1 MKLLK
6 AFLRGLLFLALASSV
21 LLAQG
26 TATKPAPAAKAAPA
40 ATSSTA
46 AKTPSAKTPDSQKLD
61 INTATKEQLDA
72 LPGIGAAY
80 SQKIIDGRP
89 YTTKRDLLTRKI
101 LPKATYDGIQEKIIA
116 HKVKAAADSGAA
128 KSSTKATKPAAAATP
143 ATKPAASTPPKPQ

>member
-1 MKLLK
+1 MKIVT
-6 AFLRGLLFLALASSV
+6 AVWRGLLFLAVASSV

-26 TATKPAPAAKAAPA
+26 TASKPAATGKAAPA
-40 ATSSTA
+40 ASSSSSS
-46 AKTPSAKTPDSQKLD
+46 KTPNSQKLD

-72 LPGIGAAY
+72 LPGIGAVY

-101 LPKATYDGIQEKIIA
+101 VSQATYDGMQEKIIA

-128 KSSTKATKPAAAATP
+128 KSSTSSSSTKAA
-143 ATKPAASTPPKPQ
+143 KPAASSANKPQ

>member
-1 MKLLK
+1 MKIVT
-6 AFLRGLLFLALASSV
+6 AVWRGLLLLALASSV

-26 TATKPAPAAKAAPA
+26 TASKPA
-40 ATSSTA
+40 ATGTSTAKTTSA
-46 AKTPSAKTPDSQKLD
+46 AKTPGSQKLD

-101 LPKATYDGIQEKIIA
+101 VPQATYDGMQEKVIA
-116 HKVKAAADSGAA
+116 HKVKPAADSGAA
-128 KSSTKATKPAAAATP
+128 KSSTSSNTKAA
-143 ATKPAASTPPKPQ
+143 KPAASTSPKPQ

>member
-1 MKLLK
+1 MKIVT
-6 AFLRGLLFLALASSV
+6 AVWRGLLFLALASSV

-26 TATKPAPAAKAAPA
+26 TASKPAATGKAAPA
-40 ATSSTA
+40 ASSSSSS
-46 AKTPSAKTPDSQKLD
+46 KTPNSQKLD

-72 LPGIGAAY
+72 LPGIGAVY

-101 LPKATYDGIQEKIIA
+101 VSQATYDGMQEKIIA

-128 KSSTKATKPAAAATP
+128 KSSTSSSSTKAA
-143 ATKPAASTPPKPQ
+143 KPAASSANKPQ